1 MKTYA
6 AVYNNNEI
14 RENSSSGGIFSALA
28 DKFDVVYGVA
38 MTDDCYGA
46 GMIRVEDDIS
56 PLRGSKYFQAK
67 VGDTFNDPGVTATLL
82 DGTDVTSSIITSG
95 TVNTSS
101 IGTYVITYTFGNS
114 KITRN
119 VIVS

>member
-6 AVYNNNEI
+6 AIYNNNEI

-38 MTDDCYGA
+38 MTEDCYGA
-46 GMIRVEDDIS
+46 EMIRVEGDIS

-67 VGDTFNDPGVTATLL
+67 VGDAFKLVKK
-82 DGTDVTSSIITSG
+82 DVE
-95 TVNTSS
+95 
-101 IGTYVITYTFGNS
+101 GNRPPKPRLAPHPPS
-114 KITRN
+114 MREYSQPEKTH
-119 VIVS
+119 